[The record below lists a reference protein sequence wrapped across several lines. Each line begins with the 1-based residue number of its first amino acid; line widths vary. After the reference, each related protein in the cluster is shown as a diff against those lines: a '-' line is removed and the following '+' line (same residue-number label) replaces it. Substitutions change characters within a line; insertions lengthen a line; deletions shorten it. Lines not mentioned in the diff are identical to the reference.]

1 MFLKYQFLISHF
13 KILCCVHWYFF
24 FIIKNLSFSYLGFPE
39 AFSML
44 STPWLT
50 QVGTHVPVN
59 PPLSDRLPQKI
70 DRLDYLQW
78 FDFFI
83 SPEWLFTRGKQR
95 FPKAA
100 LWITPAYRKS
110 PQRFVV
116 TSGLLRRGT
125 VRIVILILILDLLL
139 CLRKVSHGINEPS
152 LNQLHRYVTV
162 IQTFFFCCLTIRN
175 RKSNKSFLLPSVMF
189 VAPVTHSKMKH

>member
-1 MFLKYQFLISHF
+1 MFLKYQFPFSHF
-13 KILCCVHWYFF
+13 KILCCVHCYFF

-70 DRLDYLQW
+70 DRLNYLKW

-83 SPEWLFTRGKQR
+83 SPELLFTRGKQR

-116 TSGLLRRGT
+116 TSGLWHPERNSTDRDPNADPGPAPLPQEGPTWDKWTIPQPITQIRHSYSD
-125 VRIVILILILDLLL
+125 LFLLL
-139 CLRKVSHGINEPS
+139 SYN
-152 LNQLHRYVTV
+152 
-162 IQTFFFCCLTIRN
+162 
-175 RKSNKSFLLPSVMF
+175 
-189 VAPVTHSKMKH
+189 